1 MTIVCGK
8 YGHVH
13 IFGNDGKRNTKPG
26 TIQIMEGSFDNEQV
40 VMASVGRGHKA
51 CITAEGMWTWGS
63 AEYCELGH
71 GDCKKIERPHI
82 IHKSMLGESAAVMV
96 ACGIHHMLVLTAR
109 KVVWS
114 CGWGHYSQLCHGDKE
129 DHEKLTQNILAN
141 IAMVACGGTYSMAV
155 DTQGQLFS
163 WGDNNDD
170 QLGHNDFTNRTLPKM
185 LPSEAFAG
193 DAVELVSAGKFHAA
207 AVTIKGTL
215 YVWGSNRMGQLGM
228 NSIGDI
234 INPTL
239 LPAFE
244 DWPASSVSCCLN
256 HTMVV

>member
-1 MTIVCGK
+1 MTTSKLSWQVLEE
-8 YGHVH
+8 V
-13 IFGNDGKRNTKPG
+13 TKPA
-26 TIQIMEGSFDNEQV
+26 QQR
-40 VMASVGRGHKA
+40 RGCGPGA
-51 CITAEGMWTWGS
+51 VQNTVSWDTATV
-63 AEYCELGH
+63 
-71 GDCKKIERPHI
+71 KKIERPHI

-114 CGWGHYSQLCHGDKE
+114 CGWGHYSQLCHDDKE

-170 QLGHNDFTNRTLPKM
+170 QLGHNDFTNITLPKM

-193 DAVELVSAGKFHAA
+193 DAVRVGVCGK
-207 AVTIKGTL
+207 ISCRSSDNK
-215 YVWGSNRMGQLGM
+215 R
-228 NSIGDI
+228 NSICVGK
-234 INPTL
+234 
-239 LPAFE
+239 
-244 DWPASSVSCCLN
+244 
-256 HTMVV
+256 